1 MTSTEDLPHSY
12 TLFLNVLPLP
22 SMPLAP
28 HPVSQE
34 QPGVSP
40 SPSFHPLGGTPACPL
55 PHTKFPRGFPP
66 PCPLAWRLPQ
76 HSLVSQGTMP
86 LCDRQQCPFISGAA
100 PVHAGMWH
108 KGRFV
113 RLRDMSSRPASVLGC
128 HYATLSLG
136 CGQSRDL
143 PAHSPKL
150 TLAQPRCTP
159 TPPAASHILLC
170 PSQLGFADL
179 NLAEFAGSG
188 STVRCC
194 LLEGYDTKN
203 TRQDNSIL
211 KVPGP
216 ATKGGGRPPQQSPL
230 EGG

>member
-1 MTSTEDLPHSY
+1 MTSTEDLPCSY

-34 QPGVSP
+34 QPGVFP

-113 RLRDMSSRPASVLGC
+113 QFRDMSSGPASVLGC

-136 CGQSRDL
+136 CGAVQGSACPL
-143 PAHSPKL
+143 PQVNPCTAALHTHTPCSPP
-150 TLAQPRCTP
+150 TLSSVLLSWALP
-159 TPPAASHILLC
+159 T
-170 PSQLGFADL
+170 
-179 NLAEFAGSG
+179 
-188 STVRCC
+188 
-194 LLEGYDTKN
+194 
-203 TRQDNSIL
+203 
-211 KVPGP
+211 
-216 ATKGGGRPPQQSPL
+216 
-230 EGG
+230 